1 MIELRELKMALC
13 LPECVFPVA
22 LLHGKLSWAAQ
33 GNGNTTSLQSTTWVT
48 EKLPLTQESKV
59 LTQALLCV
67 PAHHHPLHLHAQ
79 VRRGV
84 LQ

>member
-1 MIELRELKMALC
+1 MMELRELKMALC

-48 EKLPLTQESKV
+48 ESSLSPRKAKCSLRPCSVFQPTTTPSIS
-59 LTQALLCV
+59 T
-67 PAHHHPLHLHAQ
+67 
-79 VRRGV
+79 RR
-84 LQ
+84 